1 MKQALYKNYAD
12 DIAHMLRTGSK
23 GKNKSNMTLSKG
35 LSGPVMDTSPTMNW
49 LNENKREANFRSL
62 SALNSITGTEVR
74 YAEKLGSHPSFSH
87 LKSTNNSEY
96 HYIVTMFVDIKNST
110 GLFKKYDP
118 DVVANICR
126 VIQMAAIHTCWYFDG
141 YIHRLQGDGLMV
153 YFGGRNVT
161 KQKAVDNSL
170 MAASFISYFME
181 NDLRNMFDEQGV
193 KRIYSRIGIDF
204 GDDEDTLWH
213 NAGIGECS
221 EVTTTGLHTSLPCKM
236 QGQAVSNG
244 VVVGD
249 NIINYKTSHADY
261 FKHLTYKSDGEESDY
276 IYQEPENRFY
286 YKQHEFNWRR
296 YLKNH
301 PSIEESE
308 DGELKFKDVILPAST
323 NVLNNMSQ
331 LQQNATGYKPYFTDK

>member
-1 MKQALYKNYAD
+1 MNQALYKNYAD

-23 GKNKSNMTLSKG
+23 GKSKTNLSLGRG
-35 LSGPVMDTSPTMNW
+35 LNGPAISPKMLW
-49 LNENKREANFRSL
+49 QDENKREANFRSL
-62 SALNSITGTEVR
+62 SALNTITGAEAR
-74 YAEKLGSHPSFSH
+74 YAEKLGAHPSFSN
-87 LKSTNNSEY
+87 LKNSNNSEY
-96 HYIVTMFVDIKNST
+96 HYIVTMFIDIKNST

-126 VIQMAAIHTCWYFDG
+126 AIQMAAIHTCWYFEG
-141 YIHRLQGDGLMV
+141 YIHRLQGDGLMI
-153 YFGGRNVT
+153 YFGGRNVS

-181 NDLRNMFDEQGV
+181 NDLRNLFDEQGV

-236 QGQAVSNG
+236 QGQAASNG

-249 NIINYKTSHADY
+249 NVVGYKGSHLDY
-261 FKHLTYKSDGEESDY
+261 FKHLPYKIDGEEQPY
-276 IYQEPENRFY
+276 IYQEPEERFF
-286 YKQHEFNWRR
+286 YKQHDFNWRR

-301 PSIEESE
+301 PLIEEAE
-308 DGELKFKDVILPAST
+308 DGSLKFKNRIVSPTPNITS
-323 NVLNNMSQ
+323 NISQ
-331 LQQNATGYKPYFTDK
+331 LQQNATNYKPYFKGEQ